1 MNDKNKILGTAITFS
16 IVVAGVSAF
25 TIFSLNTQ
33 PFSSWASYGLCWLL
47 ILAVTTFID
56 ALTDLCRTGISLV
69 TEAPV
74 VTNFNEALQSAE
86 LDEGA
91 GVAHAALAG
100 SVDFRV
106 HITKLLP
113 GAKVKAHR
121 HDEGDELYIIQ
132 AGTATLYTGRSVEDE
147 AEEWFEPVA
156 VEAGATFTVSPGMLH
171 QLHNTGDTPLV
182 LIFGC
187 PDSHLDTDR
196 VVVADCHF
204 AASSAP

>member
-1 MNDKNKILGTAITFS
+1 MPSPTS
-16 IVVAGVSAF
+16 
-25 TIFSLNTQ
+25 
-33 PFSSWASYGLCWLL
+33 
-47 ILAVTTFID
+47 
-56 ALTDLCRTGISLV
+56 RTGISLV

-74 VTNFNEALQSAE
+74 VTNFNQALQSAE

-100 SVDFRV
+100 SADFRV

>member
-1 MNDKNKILGTAITFS
+1 MNDNKKILGTAITFS

-25 TIFSLNTQ
+25 TIYSINTQ
-33 PFSSWASYGLCWLL
+33 PLLTWASYGLCWLL
-47 ILAVTTFID
+47 ILAVATFID
-56 ALTDLCRTGISLV
+56 ALTDQCRTGISLV

-74 VTNFNEALQSAE
+74 VTNFNQALQSAK

-91 GVAHAALAG
+91 GIAHAALAG
-100 SVDFRV
+100 SADFRV

-156 VEAGATFTVSPGMLH
+156 VEEGATFTVSPGMLH